1 MKIRATHCVNAGPK
15 NAAFTLIEIALSI
28 AIVAF
33 ALVAIIGVM
42 PAGLNVQRENREE
55 AIVNGDAKVFIEA
68 IKAGTNYLNSPV
80 FTNRVDWVVV
90 YSNGIALLTNA
101 LPNQSA
107 DVIGPMSTPG
117 PNIVNVARVRAL
129 SGSLGDVAATNQALD
144 LTFAYLLSTQITPY
158 NPNASSLAA
167 YQSTNLWELR
177 ATMQWPAYPNGT
189 VGNGRQSFRVMIAG
203 QITNNG
209 TYFAF
214 NPSYFQT
221 P

>member
-1 MKIRATHCVNAGPK
+1 MNIRAIHCVNDGPK
-15 NAAFTLIEIALSI
+15 NTAFTLIEIALSI

-55 AIVNGDAKVFIEA
+55 AIVNGDAKVIIEA
-68 IKAGTNYLNSPV
+68 IKAGNLNSPV
-80 FTNRVDWVVV
+80 IASRVDWVAI
-90 YSNGIALLTNA
+90 YSNGITIFTNVPPF
-101 LPNQSA
+101 PNGA
-107 DVIGPMSTPG
+107 VDVIGVMTTPG
-117 PNIVNVARVRAL
+117 SNVVNVARVRGL
-129 SGSLGDVAATNQALD
+129 SGSLGDVAGTAQD
-144 LTFAYLLSTQITPY
+144 LTFAYLLSTQITPF
-158 NPNASSLAA
+158 NPNASFLAA

-203 QITNNG
+203 QMITNG
-209 TYFAF
+209 TYLTF